1 MTTKPHAV
9 LVPFPAQGHLSPFL
23 QLAKLLH
30 SRGFHITYVN
40 NEFNHNRLLQSKGED
55 FVNGLPD
62 FKFVSFPD
70 GLPPSDEDATQSLDG
85 LSSAA
90 RKTMLGPFRELVAK
104 LNASP
109 DSPPVSC
116 IIPDGFMCFGL
127 KAAEELGILGVP
139 FWTASAC
146 GFKSY
151 FHYVELIEKGLIP
164 HKKTPIDWMP
174 GLREMR
180 LYDLPYST
188 RTTSPDEILLN
199 CLRDETQECVRAAAI
214 IMNTFHD
221 FEQEVL
227 DAIKAINPNVYCI
240 GPLNLLEARVP
251 AHDTSRDLT
260 VSLWKEDPRCF
271 EWLDK
276 QKPGSV
282 VYVNYGSIAK
292 MSEGQFREFAW
303 GLATCGHPF
312 IWVVRTDVMRANAAV
327 LTEDYYKEIEDR
339 ALIVTWCQQ
348 EQVLAHEGVGLF
360 FTHAGWNSTLETVIA
375 GKPVICWPFIAE
387 QSTNSRYLC
396 KVWDVGVE
404 ASHHVTRGEIVEL
417 IKEML
422 ESERGKERH
431 NKALEWKEKAVAA
444 AQVGGSSYKD
454 FDRLIAE
461 VFRH

>member
-151 FHYVELIEKGLIP
+151 FHYVELIEKGL
-164 HKKTPIDWMP
+164 
-174 GLREMR
+174 
-180 LYDLPYST
+180 
-188 RTTSPDEILLN
+188 
-199 CLRDETQECVRAAAI
+199 
-214 IMNTFHD
+214 
-221 FEQEVL
+221 EQEVL

>member
-1 MTTKPHAV
+1 
-9 LVPFPAQGHLSPFL
+9 
-23 QLAKLLH
+23 
-30 SRGFHITYVN
+30 
-40 NEFNHNRLLQSKGED
+40 
-55 FVNGLPD
+55 
-62 FKFVSFPD
+62 
-70 GLPPSDEDATQSLDG
+70 
-85 LSSAA
+85 
-90 RKTMLGPFRELVAK
+90 
-104 LNASP
+104 
-109 DSPPVSC
+109 
-116 IIPDGFMCFGL
+116 
-127 KAAEELGILGVP
+127 
-139 FWTASAC
+139 
-146 GFKSY
+146 
-151 FHYVELIEKGLIP
+151 
-164 HKKTPIDWMP
+164 
-174 GLREMR
+174 
-180 LYDLPYST
+180 
-188 RTTSPDEILLN
+188 
-199 CLRDETQECVRAAAI
+199 
-214 IMNTFHD
+214 MNTFHD

-292 MSEGQFREFAW
+292 
-303 GLATCGHPF
+303 
-312 IWVVRTDVMRANAAV
+312 
-327 LTEDYYKEIEDR
+327 
-339 ALIVTWCQQ
+339 CQQ

-396 KVWDVGVE
+396 KVWDVGV
-404 ASHHVTRGEIVEL
+404 RGEIVEL